1 MISSLKFSSVLKV
14 KDTIIIG
21 FHDKRQTRA
30 KEAAQTAFFLQTVV
44 ISDSFQHDIY
54 ANVGDNEFIR
64 SRAII
69 SKRTLW
75 KQVSIFVVE
84 SQRNEAKNV
93 NTLLLVYET
102 LKALSQPRI
111 RGSSFIDNC
120 NWNPIPKN
128 VMRFFLQ
135 MISEKN
141 ILGRNINFYDS
152 TLTT

>member
-1 MISSLKFSSVLKV
+1 MKV

-54 ANVGDNEFIR
+54 ANVGDSEIIR
-64 SRAII
+64 SRGII

-75 KQVSIFVVE
+75 KQVSIFVVA

-93 NTLLLVYET
+93 NTLLQVYET
-102 LKALSQPRI
+102 LKALSKPRI
-111 RGSSFIDNC
+111 HGEHFH
-120 NWNPIPKN
+120 W
-128 VMRFFLQ
+128 
-135 MISEKN
+135 
-141 ILGRNINFYDS
+141 
-152 TLTT
+152 